1 MKKDAEEQCSQRLFA
16 LLSVTSEGPDNI
28 VVTKSYSEYC
38 NAALSVVHELYTAQ
52 FQCSSPLF
60 PLGNAK
66 LIKFGQITK
75 FFKMHVRVLSDNY
88 FFVFP
93 LVFCELVQYGFF
105 GQVHQVL

>member
-1 MKKDAEEQCSQRLFA
+1 MLR
-16 LLSVTSEGPDNI
+16 LSVTPVGPENI
-28 VVTKSYSEYC
+28 VVTKCYSEYY
-38 NAALSVVHELYTAQ
+38 NTTLSVVHELYTAQ

-75 FFKMHVRVLSDNY
+75 FFKMQVRVLSDNY

-93 LVFCELVQYGFF
+93 LVFLRVSTVWNFWTSASSSIRMGK
-105 GQVHQVL
+105 